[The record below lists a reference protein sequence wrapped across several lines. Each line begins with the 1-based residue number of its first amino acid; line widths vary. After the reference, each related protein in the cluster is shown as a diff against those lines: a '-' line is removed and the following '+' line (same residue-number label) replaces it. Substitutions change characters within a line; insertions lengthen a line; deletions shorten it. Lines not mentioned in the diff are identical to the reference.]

1 MSKGLSLL
9 DIKENTLHFD
19 GVNLIQS
26 IAAKF
31 GTPTY
36 IFSENAIQQ
45 NLLNLQTAFTSQYSQ
60 TEIAYSI
67 KNNMIFDISSI
78 IAEEINYFETTSLA
92 ELLLV
97 EKLAQQKN
105 KPLNL
110 ISTNLF
116 KPDGLIEQIINFGS
130 HITLDKK
137 NDKMSGILAID
148 SYQDMKNIE
157 RIAKKSNKKAKV
169 LVRVNPGIQMSRE
182 KTIFASAYPD
192 AKCSVIIKDIQP
204 LIDLSQNDMIEE
216 WLLKREHSPKYD
228 FAERII
234 QEVEES
240 EHLELLG
247 IHGHLGSQVTNI
259 DYFHHFFEV
268 ITLFYKL
275 MEEKLGRNL
284 SYLDLGGGYP
294 VQYSKVEQVP
304 SIEEIAVSL
313 SKYISQAKI
322 TPHLIIES
330 GRFVTASSGLLLSQ
344 VTLTKENPSGG
355 KIAVLD
361 MSVYSDLL
369 DVITA
374 KWNFDISL
382 VNDLPRRMEKSTK
395 YAWDLAGATNDTLD
409 QLNPINSSDNPN
421 INQHSFPRD
430 LEPNDYVVVKNAG
443 AYTTCFNSNY
453 CGRPKPMIVLID
465 KNKNIRL
472 IDRNYW

>member
-1 MSKGLSLL
+1 MSEGPHLF
-9 DIKENTLHFD
+9 DIKDNTLHFD

-26 IAAKF
+26 VVAKF

-36 IFSENAIQQ
+36 IFSENAIKQ
-45 NLLNLQTAFTSQYSQ
+45 NLLNLQTAFTSQYPQ
-60 TEIAYSI
+60 TEIAYST
-67 KNNMIFDISSI
+67 KNNMIFDFSAI

-97 EKLAQQKN
+97 EKLAQQMK

-116 KPDGLIEQIINFGS
+116 KPDGLIAHIINFGS
-130 HITLDKK
+130 QITRDKSK
-137 NDKMSGILAID
+137 EKMSGILAID

-157 RIAKKSNKKAKV
+157 RVAKKLNKKAKV
-169 LVRVNPGIQMSRE
+169 LIRVNTGIQMSRE

-192 AKCSVIIKDIQP
+192 AKCSTIIKDIQP
-204 LIDLSQNDMIEE
+204 IIDLSENDTIEK
-216 WLLKREHSPKYD
+216 WLLKRTHIPKYD

-234 QEVEES
+234 QEAEES

-294 VQYSKVEQVP
+294 VQYSITEQVP
-304 SIEEIAVSL
+304 SIKEIAVSL
-313 SKYISQAKI
+313 TQNISRAKI
-322 TPHLIIES
+322 APRLIIES
-330 GRFVTASSGLLLSQ
+330 GRYVTASSGLLLSQ
-344 VTLTKENPSGG
+344 VNLTKENPSGG
-355 KIAVLD
+355 KIAILD
-361 MSVYSDLL
+361 LSVYSDLL
-369 DVITA
+369 DVIA
-374 KWNFDISL
+374 ARWHFDISL
-382 VNDLPRRMEKSTK
+382 VSNLPEKKDQSNK
-395 YAWDLAGATNDTLD
+395 YNWDLVGATNDTLD
-409 QLNPINSSDNPN
+409 QMTPINNSGNLD
-421 INQHSFPRD
+421 IIHHSFPRD
-430 LEPNDYVVVKNAG
+430 LETNDFVVIKNAG

-453 CGRPKPMIVLID
+453 CGRPKPMIVLIE

>member
-1 MSKGLSLL
+1 MSKGLALL
-9 DIKENTLHFD
+9 DIEENTLHFD
-19 GVNLIQS
+19 GVNLKQS

-36 IFSENAIQQ
+36 IFSENAIKQ
-45 NLLNLQTAFTSQYSQ
+45 NLLELQTAFTSQYPQ
-60 TEIAYSI
+60 TEIAYST

-78 IAEEINYFETTSLA
+78 IAEEVNYFETTSLM
-92 ELLLV
+92 ELMLV
-97 EKLAQQKN
+97 EKLIQHKN

-130 HITLDKK
+130 QIILDKNK
-137 NDKMSGILAID
+137 DTMSGIIAID

-157 RIAKKSNKKAKV
+157 RIAKKINKKAKV

-192 AKCSVIIKDIQP
+192 AKCSTIIKDIQP
-204 LIDLSQNDMIEE
+204 IIDLSQNDTIEE
-216 WLLKREHSPKYD
+216 WLLKRKHSPKYD

-234 QEVEES
+234 HEAEES

-275 MEEKLGRNL
+275 MEEKLGRNFT
-284 SYLDLGGGYP
+284 YLDLGGGYP
-294 VQYSKVEQVP
+294 VQYSATEQVP

-313 SKYISQAKI
+313 SQNISRAKI
-322 TPHLIIES
+322 APRLIIES
-330 GRFVTASSGLLLSQ
+330 GRYVTASSGLLLSQ
-344 VTLTKENPSGG
+344 VNLTKENPSGG

-361 MSVYSDLL
+361 MSVYGDLL
-369 DVITA
+369 DVIAA
-374 KWNFDISL
+374 KWYFDISL
-382 VNDLPRRMEKSTK
+382 VNDLPIGKEISNK
-395 YAWDLAGATNDTLD
+395 YDWDLVGSTNDTLD
-409 QLNPINSSDNPN
+409 QLNPIDNSDNLDIIPR
-421 INQHSFPRD
+421 SFPRD
-430 LEPNDYVVVKNAG
+430 LRPNDYVVIKNTG

-453 CGRPKPMIVLID
+453 CGRPKPLVVLIEKD
-465 KNKNIRL
+465 RTIRL
-472 IDRNYW
+472 INRNYW